1 MADLF
6 TDTGGAT
13 ISTMI
18 GNYYDHVFLDR
29 LQANL
34 CYDKY
39 GVQKPLPRNEGNTI
53 VWHQLVNPSRGY
65 DLNETDTA
73 GSSAMST
80 RKVSAT
86 IEWKGDLRNITTRVD
101 ATAVNP
107 IVKETVE
114 SLGYGAAL
122 TKDYF
127 IADKI
132 GFASNASAGV
142 ADAASA
148 TIPSVRSQGFPVFEG
163 ESNTAYWPGSGGI
176 ATALLNGLFSTV
188 TTIAHVRNAVTHLRR
203 LNAMPYE
210 DGMYRGV
217 IHPEI
222 SRQLRGDSN
231 YATWQAYTN
240 RSVMEKGK
248 LSSVEGVMFEESSQA
263 FTVGVKASAWSNS
276 AYTSLANGNLFGTL
290 IIGKGAYG
298 VTKLKGEDA
307 KVKVITGAEK
317 SDPHDLDVL
326 ISYKFAMAA
335 KVLNPSCGVILTY
348 FGNVAP

>member
-29 LQANL
+29 LTANL

-39 GVQKPLPRNEGNTI
+39 GVQKPMPRNEGNTI
-53 VWHQLVNPSRGY
+53 VWHQLLNPGRGY
-65 DLNETDTA
+65 DLDETAVA
-73 GSSAMST
+73 GTSAVST

-86 IEWKGDLRNITTRVD
+86 IEWKGDVRSITTRVD
-101 ATAVNP
+101 ALAVNP

-114 SLGYGAAL
+114 AMGYGAAL
-122 TKDYF
+122 TKDFF

-142 ADAASA
+142 VDAASV
-148 TIPSVRSQGFPVFEG
+148 TFPSVRSQGFPVFEG
-163 ESNTAYWPGSGGI
+163 NSNTAYWPGSGGI
-176 ATALLNGLFSTV
+176 TTALHNGYFSTV
-188 TTIAHVRNAVTHLRR
+188 TKIDHIRNAVTHLRK
-203 LNAMPYE
+203 LDAMPFE
-210 DGMYRGV
+210 DGMFRGI

-222 SRQLRGDSN
+222 SRHIRADTT

-240 RSVMEKGK
+240 RTVMEKGK
-248 LSSVEGVMFEESSQA
+248 LSSIEGVMFEESSQA

-276 AYTSLANGNLFGTL
+276 AYTSIANGTLVGTL

-298 VTKLKGEDA
+298 VTKLRGADA
-307 KVKVITGAEK
+307 KVTVIQGAEK
-317 SDPHDLDVL
+317 SDPHDLETL
-326 ISYKFAMAA
+326 ISYKFGMAA
-335 KVLNPSCGVILTY
+335 KVINPSCGVILTY
-348 FGNVAP
+348 FGSLT